1 MGAAESTAKVDFEC
15 MDFYDILGISEDATS
30 EEITVSS
37 TGSVNLRLFPISLFV
52 VSSVRIANEPL
63 NIIQIRIRTI
73 LKEQRSDSRKCM
85 MRTK

>member
-1 MGAAESTAKVDFEC
+1 MGAAESTAKVDFDC

-37 TGSVNLRLFPISLFV
+37 TGSVNLRLFPISLSV

-63 NIIQIRIRTI
+63 NTIQIRIRTI
-73 LKEQRSDSRKCM
+73 LKVQRSDSRKCM
-85 MRTK
+85 KRTK